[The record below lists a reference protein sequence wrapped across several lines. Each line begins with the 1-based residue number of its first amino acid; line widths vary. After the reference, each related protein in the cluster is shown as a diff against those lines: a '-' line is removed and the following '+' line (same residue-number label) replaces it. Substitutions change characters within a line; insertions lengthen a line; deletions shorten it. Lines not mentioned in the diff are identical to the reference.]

1 MPIDI
6 SKITNENIYSNA
18 LITKKVTIDIKYIGD
33 NIKEVLEKKLAKQLE
48 GKCSVEG
55 YIKPGTIKII
65 TYSSGLIET
74 SSILF
79 EIVLECQICLPV
91 ENMLIKCKAL
101 NITKAG
107 IRAQLNEEPSPL
119 IIFIARDHHYKNP
132 ELFSSIKESD
142 EIIVKII
149 GQRFELNDPAISV
162 IAELIDFEKKIK
174 KKKKQPKLIIEAK

>member
-1 MPIDI
+1 
-6 SKITNENIYSNA
+6 
-18 LITKKVTIDIKYIGD
+18 
-33 NIKEVLEKKLAKQLE
+33 
-48 GKCSVEG
+48 
-55 YIKPGTIKII
+55 
-65 TYSSGLIET
+65 
-74 SSILF
+74 
-79 EIVLECQICLPV
+79 
-91 ENMLIKCKAL
+91 
-101 NITKAG
+101 
-107 IRAQLNEEPSPL
+107 PL